1 MGVPLVLELAPSGW
15 AMRFDGARECGH
27 AIAERLW
34 PHISEEARAQRWA
47 FQKDGPTTWSNPDP
61 NRGPLS
67 GEAGDW
73 VACYGNRHQVVKIIP
88 ENWWNGVSPFT
99 RRFLDQWERR

>member
-1 MGVPLVLELAPSGW
+1 MPGPPSCSSAASERSARQSRRTQRGSEMDVPPVLALAPSGW
-15 AMRFDGARECGH
+15 AMRFDGARESGH

-34 PHISEEARAQRWA
+34 PHISAEARAQRWA
-47 FQKDGPTTWSNPDP
+47 FQKDGSTTWSNPDP

-73 VACYGNRHQVVKIIP
+73 VAYYG
-88 ENWWNGVSPFT
+88 T
-99 RRFLDQWERR
+99 